1 LKKENCSW
9 QNAIHP
15 IGFYKMPIPANPRL
29 RSRLFVVLYLEF
41 MLTGA
46 VTTLLGP
53 LMPLLVRRCSM
64 SDAAAGSL
72 VAAQFVGGFMGSLF
86 ANRNLRGSVF
96 LGVPLI
102 SIGVGALAFSSCN
115 LSYLCAIC
123 YGVGLGLTMAA
134 INLIV
139 ASRHSEGRASS
150 LTLLNFLWGVGA
162 LSSPVLVEWAQRH
175 QCLEWGLMGLSV
187 AGLGLWLA
195 TLLGDFPSPSVQGTR
210 SGGSTYSSSLLFFGF
225 LFFLYVGLE
234 TSVGDWTA
242 LYATRMQHVN
252 DSVAAASVG
261 CFWLALLLGRLLNAA
276 LLRRIPEPIIYWLS
290 LTVALGGISLYLFAH
305 SSLQVL
311 LAASATALGLAPIF
325 PLLLSFAS
333 DSMLASRNSGW
344 VFSSASLGGALVP
357 WLTGR
362 VSAEFGSLRAAFLVP
377 AAAAALI
384 VVLSLFRLQGNLR
397 SGKPALTLSTGPGAE
412 R

>member
-1 LKKENCSW
+1 LL
-9 QNAIHP
+9 A
-15 IGFYKMPIPANPRL
+15 L
-29 RSRLFVVLYLEF
+29 LYVEF
-41 MLTGA
+41 ALTGA

-53 LMPLLVRRCSM
+53 LMPLLVKRCSM

-72 VAAQFVGGFMGSLF
+72 VAAQFIGGFIGSLF

-96 LGVPLI
+96 AGMPLI
-102 SIGVGALAFSSCN
+102 AMGVGALAFSSCTF
-115 LSYLCAIC
+115 SYFCAAC

-139 ASRHSEGRASS
+139 ASRYSQRRAYS
-150 LTLLNFLWGVGA
+150 LTLLTFLWGVGA
-162 LSSPVLVEWAQRH
+162 LSSPVLVEWARRH
-175 QCLEWGLMGLSV
+175 QLLPWTLVGLSI

-195 TLLGDFPSPSVQGTR
+195 TIFSDFPSPTAQETR
-210 SGGSTYSSSLLFFGF
+210 PGSGRWYSPSLLFFGS

-252 DSVAAASVG
+252 DSIAAASVG
-261 CFWLALLLGRLLNAA
+261 CFWLALLSGRLLNAA
-276 LLRRIPEPIIYWLS
+276 LLRRTPEPLIYWLS
-290 LTVALGGISLYLFAH
+290 LAVALGGISLYLFSH

-311 LAASATALGLAPIF
+311 LAASVTALGLAPIF

-333 DSMLASRNSGW
+333 DSMLACRNSGW

-357 WLTGR
+357 WLTGHA
-362 VSAEFGSLRAAFLVP
+362 SAGFGSLRAAFMVP
-377 AAAAALI
+377 AAAAVLI
-384 VVLSLFRLQGNLR
+384 VALSLVRLGNTPCP
-397 SGKPALTLSTGPGAE
+397 GKPFSVFPDGPQD
-412 R
+412 